1 MKLKLITN
9 EGTSNEFEIYIQP
22 TGELLGTFQ
31 FNPGD
36 ELDFEVGEG
45 LDLQARAVDSFEYHF
60 ESGSI

>member
-9 EGTSNEFEIYIQP
+9 EGTSNKFQIYIQP
-22 TGELLGTFQ
+22 TGELIGTYE

-36 ELDFEVGEG
+36 ELEFEVGEG
-45 LDLQARAVDSFEYHF
+45 LDLQARQLDWNEFQF

>member
-1 MKLKLITN
+1 MKLRLITN
-9 EGTSNEFEIYIQP
+9 DSPSNEFEIYLQP

-31 FNPGD
+31 INPGD

-45 LDLQARAVDSFEYHF
+45 LDLQARQLDSNEFQF

>member
-9 EGTSNEFEIYIQP
+9 EGTSNEFQIYIQP
-22 TGELLGTFQ
+22 TGELIGTFQ

-36 ELDFEVGEG
+36 ELEFEVGEG
-45 LDLQARAVDSFEYHF
+45 LDLQARGIDSNNFQF

>member
-1 MKLKLITN
+1 MKLKLISN
-9 EGTSNEFEIYIQP
+9 EGTSNEFQIYIQP

-36 ELDFEVGEG
+36 ELEFEVGEG